1 MGWGLLEYWH
11 GMNRIKSTVTKVS
24 SVKNKRSKAKVSNHL
39 IQALLLNRMDDI
51 KATSKMV

>member
-1 MGWGLLEYWH
+1 
-11 GMNRIKSTVTKVS
+11 MNRIKSTVTKVS